1 MGAEQRLDDSFRQI
15 ALPSLVA
22 LRLENRQNDFTKL
35 LEYLEQSGE
44 CSSAERYKTFES
56 LYAVCAQQSTSDAAA
71 FLRDIVADFG
81 ANPAAQQSV
90 LSAVTTLI
98 VRDKD
103 FSYSHRYIDLIKGRN
118 PDLPLD
124 EADYIAVGFITSHI
138 LNQDNIKEIESLD
151 RLPSQ
156 LRTAS
161 AQNKFGYAFAC
172 YFEMLRQERLGRI
185 GSAIKDAKELVE
197 LLSNSRAEVG
207 VLNTDVRSTIEDAA
221 RSLLRRYE
229 PKVRAV
235 NPYKGIGRNTMVIVR
250 YGNGKEVTA
259 KFKAVQRD
267 LVLGSC
273 ELLQQ

>member
-1 MGAEQRLDDSFRQI
+1 LVVGRSIIRCAASNILICKHYDFFRHIPYCLATIEAKRGRVQEAIKILDQAVSEQAAGYKAFLSLRLLGLLPSGQRRQELIAGLAGSVIELGSMGAEQRLDDSFRQI
-15 ALPSLVA
+15 ALPSLVV

-124 EADYIAVGFITSHI
+124 EADYIEVVP
-138 LNQDNIKEIESLD
+138 
-151 RLPSQ
+151 LPD
-156 LRTAS
+156 TA
-161 AQNKFGYAFAC
+161 G
-172 YFEMLRQERLGRI
+172 
-185 GSAIKDAKELVE
+185 
-197 LLSNSRAEVG
+197 
-207 VLNTDVRSTIEDAA
+207 
-221 RSLLRRYE
+221 
-229 PKVRAV
+229 
-235 NPYKGIGRNTMVIVR
+235 
-250 YGNGKEVTA
+250 
-259 KFKAVQRD
+259 
-267 LVLGSC
+267 
-273 ELLQQ
+273 